1 MIPLPSTSWLAG
13 LGLMNVS
20 AVAGAT
26 PGIEDAIATVR
37 TSLDEAHKEIRT
49 LSYLLYP
56 PHLSRHGLAATLRHF
71 VEGFSSR
78 TGLTGRATVSQGVD
92 RLPVEVQRSV
102 LRVVQESLVNV
113 HRHAKATKVGIEVKL
128 NGTALRLRVS
138 DNGKGLGAA
147 NAAAGAKPALG
158 VGIPGMQSRIRQF
171 GGTLEVESGSR
182 GTTVRPSFRL
192 PNWRT

>member
-1 MIPLPSTSWLAG
+1 
-13 LGLMNVS
+13 
-20 AVAGAT
+20 VAA
-26 PGIEDAIATVR
+26 VR

-56 PHLSRHGLAATLRHF
+56 PDLSRHGLAATLRNF

-78 TGLTGRATVSQGVD
+78 TGLTSRTTVSQRVD

-113 HRHAKATKVGIEVKL
+113 HRHAKATKVGIDVKL
-128 NGTALRLRVS
+128 NGTALQLRVS
-138 DNGKGLGAA
+138 DNGKGLGLL
-147 NAAAGAKPALG
+147 NAAAGTKPALG

-171 GGTLEVESGSR
+171 GGTLDVQSGAK
-182 GTTVRPSFRL
+182 GTTVQAVIPLAELENSEIPLSASQGFS
-192 PNWRT
+192 